1 MPISSFVRTMLVVAA
16 IKKMVNQ
23 FVLRATV
30 VGVVGRV
37 PDRRSSGH
45 AGRGFAVLIVL
56 GLAVCFSFTP
66 SANAATVTVGSFD
79 AGNCYP
85 FLCNDSGTSSGQSI
99 EYQQVYASSAFSGP
113 VSITALTFFFA
124 SEFGGSSLVLD
135 GSYKVSLSTTSAPIN
150 GLSSIAANNIGPD
163 NTVFATFVV
172 SSHNVDSNPS
182 FTITGGPFT
191 YDPSKGNLLIDLVV
205 TNQDNVPNGSGN
217 GYNEADDTGTQTS
230 RLYAF
235 DGNGVGIT
243 DSIGLVT
250 EFTYNSGVELQNY
263 FSNAQTTGGQA
274 YVNIIAPLE
283 GNTTGTTAAARDG
296 ETCAMIY
303 VFNTEQS
310 LQACCGCPVTA
321 DGLLTLNLTTQ
332 LAGNPV
338 ATGKLLSDGVIR
350 IISTLPNAVPPPATV
365 PPTTPAAY
373 IGCDSNT
380 QVCCDPT
387 AASTGNQLI
396 PESNLVAWA
405 DHIQNT
411 QITEKKFEANA
422 PTAAELNDGL
432 PGACAAITR
441 LGSGQGACTCPTGPV
456 GFTPTAKHRR

>member
-1 MPISSFVRTMLVVAA
+1 M
-16 IKKMVNQ
+16 NQ

-66 SANAATVTVGSFD
+66 TANAATITVGSFD
-79 AGNCYP
+79 TGNCYP
-85 FLCNDSGTSSGQSI
+85 FLCNDTGISSGQSI

-135 GSYKVSLSTTSAPIN
+135 GSYKVSLSTTSAPVN
-150 GLSSIAANNIGPD
+150 GLSSTAANNIGPD

-182 FTITGGPFT
+182 FTITGGPFS

-205 TNQDNVPNGSGN
+205 TNQDNVPNDSGN

-230 RLYAF
+230 RLYVF
-235 DGNGVGIT
+235 DSSGAGIT
-243 DSIGLVT
+243 DSVGLVT
-250 EFTYNSGVELQNY
+250 EFTTNAGVELQNY
-263 FSNAQTTGGQA
+263 FSNASTTGGQA

-283 GNTTGTTAAARDG
+283 GDTTGATAAAREG

-321 DGLLTLNLTTQ
+321 DGLLTLNITTQ
-332 LAGNPV
+332 LAGNSV
-338 ATGKLLSDGVIR
+338 ALGQTLHDGSIR
-350 IISTLPNAVPPPATV
+350 IISSLPNASPPGQGINQPA
-365 PPTTPAAY
+365 Y
-373 IGCDSNT
+373 EGCDANT
-380 QVCCDPT
+380 GVCCDPT

-396 PESNLVAWA
+396 PGSSLVAWG

-411 QITEKKFEANA
+411 QITENKFEVNA
-422 PTAAELNDGL
+422 PTPAELSDGL
-432 PGACAAITR
+432 PEACGDIAK

-456 GFTPTAKHRR
+456 GFTPTAKPHR